1 MRLLAEVAPLAGQA
15 GEALL
20 RPDWVVRHQDRIQ
33 GLFVDHVE
41 LTAIPVL
48 LGLAIAFPLS
58 LTAVRWRRLYA
69 PLLAGTGLL
78 FTIPSLALFVLL
90 LPFTGLS
97 RTTAIIPLTLYTL
110 LVLTR
115 NIVEGFRGVASDVTE
130 AAEAMGYTRLRRL
143 LTVEL
148 PLALP
153 VIIAGV
159 RIATVTTVG
168 LVTVTAVIGQ
178 GGLGQL
184 FLEGLR
190 FRDTTPLLVGVA
202 GCIVLAVVAD
212 LALVAAERRATPWR
226 RPVRP

>member
-1 MRLLAEVAPLAGQA
+1 MSGVAHLAQA
-15 GEALL
+15 GDALI
-20 RPDWVVRHQDRIQ
+20 RWEWIVRRQDQIQ
-33 GLFVDHVE
+33 SLLVEHVE

-48 LGLAIAFPLS
+48 AGLVIAFPLA
-58 LTAVRWRRLYA
+58 LAAVRWPRLYA
-69 PLLAGTGLL
+69 PLLTGTGLL

-97 RTTAIIPLTLYTL
+97 RTTAIVPLTIYTL
-110 LVLTR
+110 LVLSR
-115 NIVEGFRGVASDVTE
+115 NIVEGFRGVSADVTE
-130 AAEAMGYTRLRRL
+130 AAEAMGYTRAHQL

-148 PLALP
+148 PLAMP
-153 VIIAGV
+153 VVLAGV

-178 GGLGQL
+178 GGFGVL

-202 GCIVLAVVAD
+202 GCIALAVVAD
-212 LALVAAERRATPWR
+212 LGLLGVERRLTAWR
-226 RPVRP
+226 RL

>member
-1 MRLLAEVAPLAGQA
+1 MSVAAGLPALAQA
-15 GEALL
+15 GEALV
-20 RPDWVVRHQDRIQ
+20 RWDWVVRRQDQIQ
-33 GLFVDHVE
+33 GLFLQHLE

-48 LGLAIAFPLS
+48 AGLVVAFPLS
-58 LTAVRWRRLYA
+58 LAAVRWPRFYA

-97 RTTAIIPLTLYTL
+97 RTTAIIPLTVYTL

-115 NIVEGFRGVASDVTE
+115 NIVEGFRGVSADVAE
-130 AAEAMGYTRLRRL
+130 AAEAMGYTRARQL

-153 VIIAGV
+153 VVIAGV

-178 GGLGQL
+178 GGLGVL

-190 FRDTTPLLVGVA
+190 FRDTTPLVVGVA

-212 LALVAAERRATPWR
+212 LVLLGIERRATPWR
-226 RPVRP
+226 RA

>member
-1 MRLLAEVAPLAGQA
+1 MTGGSGLQALALVGD
-15 GEALL
+15 ALI
-20 RPDWVVRHQDRIQ
+20 RWEWVVRRQDQIRELALQ
-33 GLFVDHVE
+33 HVE

-48 LGLAIAFPLS
+48 AGLVIAFPLS
-58 LTAVRWRRLYA
+58 LAAVHWPRAYA
-69 PLLAGTGLL
+69 PLLTVTGLL

-97 RTTAIIPLTLYTL
+97 RTTAVIPLTIYTL

-115 NIVEGFRGVASDVTE
+115 NCVEGFRGVSPDVRE
-130 AAEAMGYTRLRRL
+130 AARAMGYTGPRQL

-153 VIIAGV
+153 VIVAGV
-159 RIATVTTVG
+159 RIATVTTIG

-178 GGLGQL
+178 GGFGAL

-202 GCIVLAVVAD
+202 GCIVLAVGAD
-212 LALVAAERRATPWR
+212 LALLGLERRATPWR
-226 RPVRP
+226 RA

>member
-1 MRLLAEVAPLAGQA
+1 MSALYQAAAVAQT
-15 GEALL
+15 GEALI
-20 RPDWVVRHQDRIQ
+20 RWDWVMRHDERIRA
-33 GLFVDHVE
+33 LFLDHVE

-58 LTAVRWRRLYA
+58 LSAVRWPRLYA

-115 NIVEGFRGVASDVTE
+115 NIVEGFRGVSDDVSE
-130 AAEAMGYTRLRRL
+130 AAEAMGYTRPRRL
-143 LTVEL
+143 VNVEL

-178 GGLGQL
+178 GGLGRL

-202 GCIVLAVVAD
+202 GCIVLAVLAD
-212 LALVAAERRATPWR
+212 LALLAAERHMTPWTR
-226 RPVRP
+226 RARS